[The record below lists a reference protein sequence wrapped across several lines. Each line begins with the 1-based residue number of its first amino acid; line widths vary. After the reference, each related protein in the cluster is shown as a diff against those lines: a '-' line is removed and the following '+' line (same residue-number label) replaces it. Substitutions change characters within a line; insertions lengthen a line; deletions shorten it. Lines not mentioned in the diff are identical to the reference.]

1 MDTAKYVILGGGMV
15 AGYAAKEFAERG
27 AGGDLLIISSDGVP
41 PYERPPLSKG
51 FLAGSDDE
59 ASVFINPASWYGEQG
74 IGVRLRTIV
83 EHVDPGAKCL
93 RTAGG
98 DDVTFEKLLIATGAH
113 VRTLDVPG
121 ADLAG
126 VCYLRSLDDSKRIRE
141 AYAGATRAV
150 VLGSGFIGMEVAA
163 VLAQQGIATTM
174 VFPEERVWQRIFT
187 PEMSAFFQAYYEGHG
202 VTFRRGDT
210 VERFEGDGRVRAAI
224 TRSGDRLD
232 ADVVVAGVGVVPA
245 LDRLRDSG
253 LVIDNGIVVNE
264 YLETSAPAVY
274 AAGDVANYRDVVFD
288 THRRVEHWDNAVEQ
302 GKHAAR
308 VMLGDRAPFVHV
320 PYFFSDVFDLSY
332 ELWGDP
338 TVAHASIVRGDVT
351 TNSFSTW
358 WLRDGVLVGAFV
370 MNRPDEERDAAQ
382 QWIEAHRR
390 VSADHL
396 RDEARPLGESAE
408 PTRV

>member
-1 MDTAKYVILGGGMV
+1 MVTSKYVILGGGMV

-27 AGGDLLIISSDGVP
+27 AGGDLLIISSDDVP

-51 FLAGSDDE
+51 FLAGADE
-59 ASVFINPASWYGEQG
+59 ESSVFINPRDWYDQQG
-74 IGVRLRTIV
+74 IGLRLKTIV

-93 RTAGG
+93 RIAGG
-98 DDVTFEKLLIATGAH
+98 EDVTFEKLLIATGAH

-121 ADLAG
+121 GDLDG
-126 VCYLRSLDDSKRIRE
+126 VCYLRSLDDSKRIR
-141 AYAGATRAV
+141 ASYQGAKNAV

-187 PEMSAFFQAYYEGHG
+187 PEMSAFFETYYEGNA
-202 VTFRRGDT
+202 VTFRHGDT

-224 TRSGDRLD
+224 TKSGTRLD

-245 LDRLRDSG
+245 ADRLRESG
-253 LVIDNGIVVNE
+253 LAIDNGLVVNE
-264 YLETSAPAVY
+264 YLETSAPGVY
-274 AAGDVANYRDVVFD
+274 AAGDIANYRDVVFD

-302 GKHAAR
+302 GKHAAQ
-308 VMLGDRAPFVHV
+308 VMLGDRKPFVHV

-338 TVAHASIVRGDVT
+338 TVADASVVRGDVT

-358 WLRDGVLVGAFV
+358 WLRGGVLVAAFV
-370 MNRPDEERDAAQ
+370 MNRPDEERDAAP
-382 QWIEAHRR
+382 QWIEEHRR
-390 VSADHL
+390 VSADRL
-396 RDEARPLGESAE
+396 QDDARSLAEAAE
-408 PTRV
+408 PAAA